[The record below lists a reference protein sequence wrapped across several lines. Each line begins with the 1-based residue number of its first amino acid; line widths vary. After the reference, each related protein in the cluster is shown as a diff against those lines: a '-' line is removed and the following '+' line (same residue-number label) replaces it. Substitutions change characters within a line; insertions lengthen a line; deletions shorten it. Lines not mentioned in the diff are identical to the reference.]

1 MILRWL
7 QRRRA
12 VVLCAALAAVTL
24 TGCVF
29 GAVRAVGI
37 PGAASRT
44 PDFVLPLSAADRN
57 LALLYLDKK
66 RPPRG
71 QWEQWGSEEVQ
82 EELKTVAAETRT
94 RFAALLDALARTT
107 PQARD
112 LEASGTIGTFLAPP
126 GATDE
131 ALDARFRGQI
141 MTGDLRVGTLQEHYF
156 IFYRRYPHCEDKGT
170 GCKDVACPEG
180 QYCRLVIVHE
190 VATRKE

>member
-1 MILRWL
+1 MIVRLAQM
-7 QRRRA
+7 QRGMA
-12 VVLCAALAAVTL
+12 ILAGLSALVL
-24 TGCVF
+24 TGCIF
-29 GAVRAVGI
+29 QPIRALGI

-71 QWEQWGSEEVQ
+71 QWEQWSDEALQ
-82 EELKTVAAETRT
+82 EELKTVTAETRT
-94 RFAALLDALARTT
+94 RFAALL
-107 PQARD
+107 
-112 LEASGTIGTFLAPP
+112 EALAPP

-141 MTGDLRVGTLQEHYF
+141 MTGDLRVGTLQDHYF
-156 IFYRRYPHCEDKGT
+156 VFYRRYPHCEDRGAS
-170 GCKDVACPEG
+170 CRDMACTEG

-190 VATRKE
+190 VATRKD